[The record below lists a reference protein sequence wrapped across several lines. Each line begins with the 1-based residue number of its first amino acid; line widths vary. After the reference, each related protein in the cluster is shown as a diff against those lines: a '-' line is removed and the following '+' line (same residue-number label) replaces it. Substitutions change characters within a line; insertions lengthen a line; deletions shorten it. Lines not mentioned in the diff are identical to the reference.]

1 MISVV
6 GLAQSPVAGT
16 HGQPTAA
23 ERMGERLRSIYESND
38 FKADPNKPA
47 ERAKYYEQL
56 LKQPLSLPDRTTVAL
71 ELANEQLRVGDSAAS
86 IATLKALQEKLTEG
100 KLALPAA
107 VDEQL
112 HRELAIAYLRLGEQ
126 QNCLGSSA
134 AGMGAMEA
142 MGHKGHSPLACL
154 YPLSPEAQH
163 SLKEGAEGAVRE
175 YLALLKLKPESNLYK
190 WLLTIACQQLGGKK
204 ACREVPAEDL
214 IPASLADSEYDIG
227 YFPNV
232 AQVAGID
239 SVTRSGGA
247 LVEDFDGDGLLDVLL
262 SSVGPLDP
270 MHLFHN
276 NGDGTFTDVTEK
288 AGLKGEMG
296 GLNLVETDYNNDG
309 RPDVLVL
316 RGAWWEKFGCYPP
329 SLLRNNGDG
338 TFTDVTEEAGLL
350 KDTAHPTQAA
360 AWADYDGDGWLDLFL
375 AHESK
380 PNDPHPSQL
389 FHNNRDGTFTLVSP
403 DNSGIPANLGFVK
416 GVTWGDYNRDGRPDL
431 YVAAMSGRSYLF
443 RNDGPADAGK
453 PDGMHWKF
461 TDVTEAAGLGGY
473 RNSFPTWFFDYDNDG
488 WPDIFAGGYSSS
500 SMEDVGAFQAGKP
513 QPGSLPR
520 LFHNNHDGTFTDVSH
535 AMRIDRALLAMGS
548 GFGDLDNDGYLDVYL
563 GTGEPSYE
571 SLLPNRMFRN
581 NEGKG
586 FQDVTTSGDFGNLQH
601 GHAVAFADI
610 ENNGNE
616 DVFEEMGGAYPGDV
630 YWDSL
635 YKNPGHGNHWITLVL
650 EGVQTNRI
658 GYGAVIHLT
667 IVEGGKKRSIWR
679 DVGSVSSFGG
689 NPLRQHIGVGKATV
703 VESIEVRWPISKK
716 TDVLRGVAVDKSYR
730 LREGAGKLEEV
741 RWKTFEIGKSKIATD
756 R

>member
-1 MISVV
+1 M
-6 GLAQSPVAGT
+6 VAGWWMLVALA
-16 HGQPTAA
+16 GAQPSAGPQTNA
-23 ERMGERLRSIYESND
+23 ERMGERLRGIYAGYD
-38 FKADPNKPA
+38 FKADPNKSA
-47 ERAKYYEQL
+47 ERAQYYVEL
-56 LKQPLSLPDRTTVAL
+56 LKQKLSLRDRTTVEL
-71 ELANEQLRVGDSAAS
+71 ELANEQLRVGESAAS
-86 IATLKALQEKLTEG
+86 IATLAGLERE
-100 KLALPAA
+100 LAEAKVELPGA
-107 VDEQL
+107 VNEQL
-112 HRELAIAYLRLGEQ
+112 HRELAIGYLRLGEQ
-126 QNCLGSSA
+126 ENCLAMGGH
-134 AGMGAMEA
+134 AGMQ
-142 MGHKGHSPLACL
+142 HSALACL
-154 YPLSPEAQH
+154 YPLSPEAAH
-163 SLKEGAEGAVRE
+163 KKREGAEGAIRE
-175 YLALLKLKPESNLYK
+175 YTTLLKMKPESELYK
-190 WLLTIACQQLGGKK
+190 WLLDIAYQQLGRKQDI
-204 ACREVPAEDL
+204 PAEYL

-232 AQVAGID
+232 AMLAGID

-247 LVEDFDGDGLLDVLL
+247 LVEDFDGDGLLDILV

-288 AGLKGEMG
+288 AGLKGETG

-350 KDTAHPTQAA
+350 KDTAHPTQTA

-389 FHNNRDGTFTLVSP
+389 FHNNHDGTFTLVKP
-403 DNSGIPANLGFVK
+403 EDMGIPANLGFVK

-443 RNDGPADAGK
+443 RNDGPMDAK
-453 PDGMHWKF
+453 HPDALHWKF

-513 QPGSLPR
+513 NHGSLPR

-548 GFGDLDNDGYLDVYL
+548 GFGDLDNDGYVDVYL

-571 SLLPNRMFRN
+571 SLLPNKMFRN

-616 DVFEEMGGAYPGDV
+616 DIFEEMGGAYPGDV

-635 YKNPGHGNHWITLVL
+635 YRNPGHGNHWITLVL

-658 GYGAVIHLT
+658 GYGAVIHVT
-667 IVEGGKKRSIWR
+667 IVEGGKRRSIYR
-679 DVGSVSSFGG
+679 EVGSVSSFGG
-689 NPLRQHIGVGKATV
+689 NPLRQHIGVGKAAV
-703 VESIEVRWPISKK
+703 VESVEVRWPVSGKVDAMK
-716 TDVLRGVAVDKSYR
+716 GVAVDRNYK
-730 LREGAGKLEEV
+730 LKEGTGKLEEV
-741 RWKTFEIGKSKIATD
+741 TWKMFEIGKTTLGS
-756 R
+756 RH

>member
-1 MISVV
+1 M
-6 GLAQSPVAGT
+6 VAGWWMLVALA
-16 HGQPTAA
+16 GAQPSAGPQTNA
-23 ERMGERLRSIYESND
+23 ERMGERLRGIYAGYD
-38 FKADPNKPA
+38 FKADPNKSA
-47 ERAKYYEQL
+47 ERAQYYVEL
-56 LKQPLSLPDRTTVAL
+56 LKQKLSLRDRTTVEL
-71 ELANEQLRVGDSAAS
+71 ELANEQLRVGESAAS
-86 IATLKALQEKLTEG
+86 IATLAGLERE
-100 KLALPAA
+100 LAEAKVELPGA
-107 VDEQL
+107 VNEQL
-112 HRELAIAYLRLGEQ
+112 HRELAIGYLRLGEQ
-126 QNCLGSSA
+126 ENCLAMGGH
-134 AGMGAMEA
+134 AGMQ
-142 MGHKGHSPLACL
+142 HSALACL
-154 YPLSPEAQH
+154 YPLSPEAAH
-163 SLKEGAEGAVRE
+163 KKREGAEGAIRE
-175 YLALLKLKPESNLYK
+175 YTTLLKMKPESELYK
-190 WLLTIACQQLGGKK
+190 WLLNIAYQQLGRKQDI
-204 ACREVPAEDL
+204 PAEYL

-232 AQVAGID
+232 AMLAGID

-247 LVEDFDGDGLLDVLL
+247 LVEDFDGDGLLDILV

-288 AGLKGEMG
+288 AGLKGETG

-350 KDTAHPTQAA
+350 KDTAHPTQTA

-389 FHNNRDGTFTLVSP
+389 FHNNHDGTFTLVKP
-403 DNSGIPANLGFVK
+403 EDMGIPANLGFVK

-443 RNDGPADAGK
+443 RNDGPMDAK
-453 PDGMHWKF
+453 HPDALHWKF

-513 QPGSLPR
+513 NHGSLPR

-548 GFGDLDNDGYLDVYL
+548 GFGDLDNDGYVDVYL

-571 SLLPNRMFRN
+571 SLLPNKMFRN

-616 DVFEEMGGAYPGDV
+616 DIFEEMGGAYPGDV

-635 YKNPGHGNHWITLVL
+635 YRNPGHGNHWITLVL

-658 GYGAVIHLT
+658 GYGAVIHVT
-667 IVEGGKKRSIWR
+667 IVEGGKRRSIYR
-679 DVGSVSSFGG
+679 EVGSVSSFGG
-689 NPLRQHIGVGKATV
+689 NPLRQHIGVGKAAV
-703 VESIEVRWPISKK
+703 VESVEVRWPVSGKVDAMK
-716 TDVLRGVAVDKSYR
+716 GVAVDRNYK
-730 LREGAGKLEEV
+730 LKEGTGKLEEV
-741 RWKTFEIGKSKIATD
+741 TWKMFEIGKTTLGS
-756 R
+756 RH

>member
-1 MISVV
+1 M
-6 GLAQSPVAGT
+6 VAGWWMLVALA
-16 HGQPTAA
+16 GAQPSAGPQTNAK
-23 ERMGERLRSIYESND
+23 RMGERLRGIYAGYD
-38 FKADPNKPA
+38 FKADPNKSA
-47 ERAKYYEQL
+47 ERAQYYVEL
-56 LKQPLSLPDRTTVAL
+56 LKQKLSLRDRTTVEL
-71 ELANEQLRVGDSAAS
+71 ELANEQLRVGESAAS
-86 IATLKALQEKLTEG
+86 IATLTGLQRE
-100 KLALPAA
+100 LAEAKVELPRA
-107 VDEQL
+107 VNEQL
-112 HRELAIAYLRLGEQ
+112 HRELAIGYLRLGEQ
-126 QNCLGSSA
+126 ENCLAMGGH
-134 AGMGAMEA
+134 AGMQ
-142 MGHKGHSPLACL
+142 HSSLACL
-154 YPLSPEAQH
+154 YPLSPEAAH
-163 SLKEGAEGAVRE
+163 KKREGAEGAIRE
-175 YLALLKLKPESNLYK
+175 YTTLLKMKPESELYK
-190 WLLTIACQQLGGKK
+190 WLLNIAYQQLGRKQDI
-204 ACREVPAEDL
+204 PAEYL

-232 AQVAGID
+232 AMLAGID

-247 LVEDFDGDGLLDVLL
+247 LVEDFDGDGLLDILV

-276 NGDGTFTDVTEK
+276 NGDGTFSDVTEK

-350 KDTAHPTQAA
+350 KDTAHPTQTA

-389 FHNNRDGTFTLVSP
+389 FHNNHDGTFTLVKP
-403 DNSGIPANLGFVK
+403 EDMGIPANLGFVK

-443 RNDGPADAGK
+443 RNDGPMDAK
-453 PDGMHWKF
+453 HPDALHWKF

-500 SMEDVGAFQAGKP
+500 SMEDVGAFQAGKSNH
-513 QPGSLPR
+513 GSLPR

-548 GFGDLDNDGYLDVYL
+548 GFGDLDNDGYVDVYL

-571 SLLPNRMFRN
+571 SLLPNKMFRN

-667 IVEGGKKRSIWR
+667 IVEGGKRRSIYR
-679 DVGSVSSFGG
+679 EVGSVSSFGG
-689 NPLRQHIGVGKATV
+689 NPLRQHIGVGKAAV
-703 VESIEVRWPISKK
+703 VESVEVRWPVSGK
-716 TDVLRGVAVDKSYR
+716 TDVIKGVAVDRSYR

-741 RWKTFEIGKSKIATD
+741 TWKMFEIGKTTPGS
-756 R
+756 RR